1 MPSQAI
7 SASGVVA
14 LVEGTI
20 HITYAYIYNGMYI
33 WCIYIYMWYLSIYIY
48 GIYIYGINI
57 YICIY
62 KIN

>member
-20 HITYAYIYNGMYI
+20 HITYAYIYTV
-33 WCIYIYMWYLSIYIY
+33 CIYGVYIYVVSLYIY

-57 YICIY
+57 YIYIY
-62 KIN
+62 VYTK